1 MNPMEMLF
9 EEITYTRDD
18 EIEWEMFEDDA
29 DDDATETDGDEI
41 ETVSLDEWLAEI
53 A

>member
-18 EIEWEMFEDDA
+18 EIEWEMFEDD
-29 DDDATETDGDEI
+29 DDDADTDGDEI
-41 ETVSLDEWLAEI
+41 ETVSLDEWLQEMS
-53 A
+53 

>member
-9 EEITYTRDD
+9 TEITYTRDD
-18 EIEWEMFEDDA
+18 EIEWEIIADGN
-29 DDDATETDGDEI
+29 DDDDETDGDEI

>member
-9 EEITYTRDD
+9 TEITYTRDD
-18 EIEWEMFEDDA
+18 EIEWEIIADD